1 MARLVPPFAR
11 RALPFLRT
19 FSVVKV
25 DLVGSILGPKVSVGK
40 IKLSNSV
47 TFLSIGCDVHE

>member
-25 DLVGSILGPKVSVGK
+25 DLVGPILGPKGSVGK

-47 TFLSIGCDVHE
+47 TFLSISCDVHE